1 MPVIAG
7 RNVNNNDLGV
17 MAGGAALLIFS
28 FFTWFKVDAGAILG
42 VTFTKSGWTSGLFS
56 FLAVLLGVA
65 AAVLLALRI
74 FANVQLPRLQ
84 WGWSFIVLAATGVAT
99 LLILFKLLFGY
110 HSWERGVGLYLSFL
124 ASLVESAFAFLAFKL
139 SGETLPGG
147 RRI

>member
-17 MAGGAALLIFS
+17 MAGGAALLVFS
-28 FFTWFKVDAGAILG
+28 FFPWFGLKGFPG
-42 VTFTKSGWTSGLFS
+42 GGSGWNSGLFS
-56 FLAVLLGVA
+56 FLAIILGVG
-65 AAVLLALRI
+65 AAVLIGLRV

-84 WGWSFIVLAATGVAT
+84 WGWNFIVLAAAAVAT
-99 LLILFKLLFGY
+99 VLILLKLLIGYDTVLGGLDRKLGI
-110 HSWERGVGLYLSFL
+110 YLSFL
-124 ASLVESAFAFLAFKL
+124 SALAETAFAFFAFKL